1 VFKHSR
7 ACYSLRMHQRLPKK
21 TPLQTIGYEI
31 DMFRHC
37 ARTLADK
44 KARFQK
50 TAAHKDAAEYYLGL
64 EGFLL
69 HLRNLLAFLTN
80 RGSKSTD
87 LGINRPKDWAG
98 RSVEKREYSDLM
110 KSARALDGRYGAE
123 GSTCY
128 DQISKFLQHC
138 TTHRH
143 EQDRDWDVD
152 QIFVA
157 LDPVLQDFE
166 KRFMPKTAQD
176 TAPVVS
182 ILRAAHNSTASIRVF
197 SPTTLTGPFPE

>member
-1 VFKHSR
+1 
-7 ACYSLRMHQRLPKK
+7 MHQRLPKK
-21 TPLQTIGYEI
+21 TPLQTISYEI

-44 KARFQK
+44 KARFQR
-50 TAAHKDAAEYYLGL
+50 TAADEDAAEYYLGL

-80 RGSKSTD
+80 RRSESTD
-87 LGINRPKDWAG
+87 LGINGPEDWAG
-98 RSVEKREYSDLM
+98 RPVEKREYSDLM
-110 KSARALDGRYGAE
+110 KSARALDRKYGAE

-143 EQDRDWDVD
+143 ERDRDWDVD

-166 KRFMPKTAQD
+166 KRFMPETVQDAAPAISMLRTAN
-176 TAPVVS
+176 
-182 ILRAAHNSTASIRVF
+182 NSTASIRVF
-197 SPTTLTGPFPE
+197 SPIILTGPFPE